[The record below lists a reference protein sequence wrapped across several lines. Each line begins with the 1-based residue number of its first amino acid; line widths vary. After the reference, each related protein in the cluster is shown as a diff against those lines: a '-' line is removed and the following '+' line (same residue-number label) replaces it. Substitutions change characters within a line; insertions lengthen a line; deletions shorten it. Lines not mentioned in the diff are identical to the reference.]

1 MSTAIELRGVSFTY
15 AGSAQ
20 KVLDQVDLKLD
31 YGEFM
36 VLSGVSGE
44 GKTTLLSVINGVI
57 PFINGGELS
66 GDVFLDGK
74 RANEMHISARS
85 RLVGSVLQNADEQIV
100 HDLTEDEVAFGC
112 ENLKYPPQQIET
124 AVHESLRQMKLEA
137 HWPTK
142 TLSGGQKQRLITAA
156 TLAMRQKILVL
167 DEPLANL
174 DKEGGAL
181 LLNRLK
187 DLTRLGFAVLLVE
200 HRLDVVLPYA
210 DSVIWLKNGRLFR
223 SDDPSTLLKN
233 SREKLYAQ
241 PECTLPAQDVCIEAQ
256 HIAFSV
262 RDRSILNDVS
272 VAIRAG
278 ERIVLL
284 GENGCGKTT
293 LLRILARLTKP
304 TGGRIVQNIL
314 PGDKKK
320 KAGSAWFKK
329 VGFVYQNPSY
339 QLFMPTLLEEI
350 AYQAVSAEK
359 AQEMIERFG
368 LAGLEKRHPHSLSE
382 GQKRRAGIAAVMAG
396 EPQVVLLDEPTVGQD
411 YDNLKQTVETLNDLH
426 RQTGN
431 TMITVTHDFRCA
443 AALADRVL
451 ILENGQI
458 TESGASELAD
468 AYFKRNM

>member
-1 MSTAIELRGVSFTY
+1 MSAAVELRGVSFAY
-15 AGSAQ
+15 ARSAQ
-20 KVLDQVDLKLD
+20 KVLDHVDLQLN

-44 GKTTLLSVINGVI
+44 GKTTLLSIINGVI

-74 RANEMHISARS
+74 RANAMHISARS

-100 HDLTEDEVAFGC
+100 HDLVEDEVAFGC
-112 ENLKYPPQQIET
+112 ENLKYRPQQIES
-124 AVHESLRQMKLEA
+124 AVRESLHQMKLEA
-137 HWPTK
+137 LWPTK

-156 TLAMRQKILVL
+156 TLAMQQKILIL

-174 DKEGGAL
+174 DKEGARL
-181 LLNRLK
+181 LLDRLQA
-187 DLTRLGFAVLLVE
+187 LTRSGFAVLLVE

-210 DSVIWLKNGRLFR
+210 NSVIWLKNGRLYR
-223 SDDPSTLLKN
+223 SDDPKALLQN
-233 SREKLYAQ
+233 NREKLCA
-241 PECTLPAQDVCIEAQ
+241 PPDNVLPRKEVCLEAEN
-256 HIAFSV
+256 IAFSV
-262 RDRSILNDVS
+262 RGCDILCDVS
-272 VAIRAG
+272 ATIHFG

-304 TGGRIVQNIL
+304 TGGQLLQTVL
-314 PGDKKK
+314 PKDKKK
-320 KAGSAWFKK
+320 KAGSAWFKT

-339 QLFMPTLLEEI
+339 QLFMPTLSEEI

-359 AQEMIERFG
+359 AQEMIDRFG

-411 YDNLKQTVETLNDLH
+411 YENLKQMVETLNDLH

-451 ILENGQI
+451 VLENGRI
-458 TESGASELAD
+458 AKSGTGELAD
-468 AYFKRNM
+468 AYFNRNL